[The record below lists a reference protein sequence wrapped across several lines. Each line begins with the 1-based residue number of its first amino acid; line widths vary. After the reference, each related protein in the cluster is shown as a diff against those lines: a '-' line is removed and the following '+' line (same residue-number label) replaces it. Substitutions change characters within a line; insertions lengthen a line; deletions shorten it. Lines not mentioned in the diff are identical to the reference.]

1 MFTNI
6 RKRDGRIVE
15 FDSLKITS
23 AIAKAAKVTGEFG
36 KGVAERRTA
45 RVLKLTHNI

>member
-15 FDSLKITS
+15 FDSLKIAS
-23 AIAKAAKVTGEFG
+23 AIAKAAKVTG
-36 KGVAERRTA
+36 AECVNGNETPM
-45 RVLKLTHNI
+45 VIN

>member
-1 MFTNI
+1 MFEHI

-23 AIAKAAKVTGEFG
+23 AIAKAGNEYD
-36 KGVAERRTA
+36 
-45 RVLKLTHNI
+45 